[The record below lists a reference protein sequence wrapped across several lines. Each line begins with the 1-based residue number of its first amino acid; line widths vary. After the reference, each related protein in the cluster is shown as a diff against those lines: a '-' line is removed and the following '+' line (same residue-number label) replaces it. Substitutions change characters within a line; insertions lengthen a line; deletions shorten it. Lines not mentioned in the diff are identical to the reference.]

1 VHHRRER
8 KQPRGQENQAEP
20 LRLQHLRTFGGQ
32 RQTWCHGDDEHLIYV
47 ASLGSVNKQTA
58 SLALGALLAT
68 PPSRVKTSFLPRQH
82 SRRECLFPGRSLAI
96 GPKDRK

>member
-58 SLALGALLAT
+58 SLAPGASDGDDIHPYLS
-68 PPSRVKTSFLPRQH
+68 SRGPAHMQKA
-82 SRRECLFPGRSLAI
+82 SLA
-96 GPKDRK
+96 